1 MLVSGVA
8 MVRNK
13 WEFQPHLFVHA
24 FPMTPHQRQER
35 HTTGHDIIYKSKSM
49 VYQNGTAY
57 EFSK

>member
-13 WEFQPHLFVHA
+13 SHLFVHA